1 MLSLQRA
8 KPFCATAFQ
17 PPGKL
22 SFRRFVQQSKAANR
36 KFRPKI
42 PMCLQS
48 IACNKNHYPERRRRV
63 AGYALRHRAQ
73 QYSGQKKNSFCP
85 SFPLPRFQHHQAFFS
100 FPPYRC
106 LSLRFSSVF
115 NRESHRF
122 PMFLQHIAGQQLPS
136 NRLCGIP
143 DKISPN
149 KIP

>member
-8 KPFCATAFQ
+8 KPFCATATQ
-17 PPGKL
+17 PPIQL
-22 SFRRFVQQSKAANR
+22 SFRRFIHQSKAQVE

-48 IACNKNHYPERRRRV
+48 ISCFFSAESSV

-85 SFPLPRFQHHQAFFS
+85 SFPLPRFQHRKAFFS

-106 LSLRFSSVF
+106 LSLRFSSVTL
-115 NRESHRF
+115 RKSQRF
-122 PMFLQHIAGQQLPS
+122 PMFLQHIAA
-136 NRLCGIP
+136 NRLQYEFDFLGSFYNFARVITH
-143 DKISPN
+143 
-149 KIP
+149 